1 MYEIR
6 KIPPVT
12 RTLVGATLGMTFP
25 IILTLLPGYWV
36 LFIWKLVKRGQV
48 WRIPTSFF
56 YGGSGIPFLFNIVM
70 LYQNSGELESGW
82 YPRRSADYAYQLIL
96 ASILILALNMPLGT
110 LVHYRALLSCITY
123 LSTRLSPETPVSI
136 LGLVTIRAFYFPFA
150 LLFLD
155 LISEGP
161 GAAIVSLTGVLAG
174 HIWYLLEWTPRGPRR
189 PGQGMGAVVGRAPN
203 WLIRLI
209 GQDRE
214 ASSTVGSS
222 ERRPYGEVVVPR
234 DRQPTATNKGYTWGR
249 GQRLGSE

>member
-48 WRIPTSFF
+48 WRIPT
-56 YGGSGIPFLFNIVM
+56 
-70 LYQNSGELESGW
+70 QNSGELESGW